1 MRFCVNAQCVGC
13 GLCADTCPEV
23 FSMTDE
29 GTAQSIAAE
38 VPAQAEAAALEAMQ
52 NCPVSAIEQA

>member
-1 MRFCVNAQCVGC
+1 MRFCVSAQCVGC

-23 FSMTDE
+23 FSMTDD

-38 VPAQAEAAALEAMQ
+38 VPAQAEASALDAMQ
-52 NCPVSAIEQA
+52 SCPVSAIEQA